1 MKRVLLLFLYS
12 QFALISFAEKISGT
26 VTDAQGNILPYA
38 SILVKG
44 TTKGT
49 TANNQGNY
57 QIYLDPGTYALVC
70 QHVGYK
76 REEKSINIIAQ
87 DIIVDFRLELQQLVL
102 SEVVIKKGEDPAYE
116 IIRNAIK
123 KRSYYQSQV
132 KAFQC
137 EVYTK
142 GQLKLR
148 DFPAKL
154 FGQKVDLETG
164 DTSKNQIV
172 YLSETIAIYSV
183 REPDQSK
190 IEVVST
196 KVSGQNDGFGLSAP
210 QIMSF
215 YDNNMV
221 IGTNL
226 NPRGF
231 ISPIANNALNYY
243 RYKYE
248 GAFFEEG
255 RQISRI
261 RVFPKRKYEPLFS
274 GYINIVEN
282 DWRIH
287 SLRLELTK
295 ESQMQYV
302 DTLRIEQLYV
312 PVTNDIWF
320 IKSQV
325 IYPAIKMFGFDANG
339 NFVNIYSKLDL
350 DPNFNNDF
358 FNKTILKYT
367 DSSNKKDSVYW
378 DAARPVPLQEEES
391 TDYKKKA
398 VLEQARK
405 DPHYQDSIDKKR
417 NKFTA
422 LGFIASGYT
431 ISNERNRSS
440 ISIQSLIKTIKY
452 NTVEG
457 LVINPVLTYLKRIDT
472 GMGRRA
478 LSLTPNLRYGFSNHH
493 FNAFGTINYVFGK
506 KYASTLIFSG
516 GKRVFQFNNYSL
528 QGEAGATMSALF
540 FEHNRRK
547 IYEAWFGKAQYE
559 KSFGGGFKWDLSFQY
574 QDRMPL
580 HNTSDFKIIDRKKVL
595 GFTPNYPEE
604 FIGPAFVRHQAAI
617 ASATITWQ
625 PGNKYIEFPGRTLS
639 IGSSYPTLSLSYT
652 KGLNNF
658 LGSDVKYDKWR
669 FGIDQDLNFH
679 LAGRFSYRLSTGGFI
694 DDTLVQIPD
703 YFHLNGNAS
712 ILAASYLN
720 GFQLA
725 PHYQFSNTEKLFT
738 TAFIEHHF
746 NGFLT
751 NKIPGFRKLNW
762 WLEAGANAFYAN
774 KNLYYYEL
782 FAGFENILKLV
793 RVDFV
798 QGWLNGKSFN
808 YGVRIGIKGIV
819 GGKLED

>member
-1 MKRVLLLFLYS
+1 MKQVLLLLLPGQLTIVS
-12 QFALISFAEKISGT
+12 LAGKISGT
-26 VTDAQGNILPYA
+26 IKDGEGNILPYA

-57 QIYLDPGTYALVC
+57 LITLDLGTYTLVC

-76 REEKSINIIAQ
+76 REEKSITIASE
-87 DIIVDFRLELQQLVL
+87 DITIDFRLELQQLVL
-102 SEVVIKKGEDPAYE
+102 SEVVVKKGEDPAYE

-148 DFPAKL
+148 DFPKKL

-172 YLSETIAIYSV
+172 YLSETIALYSV

-215 YDNNMV
+215 YDNNLV

-231 ISPIANNALNYY
+231 ISPISNNALNYY

-302 DTLRIEQLYV
+302 DTLRIEQLYI
-312 PVTNDIWF
+312 PVTNDVWF

-350 DPNFNNDF
+350 DPNFKNDF
-358 FNKTILKYT
+358 FNKTVLKYT
-367 DSSNKKDSVYW
+367 ESSNKKDSVYW
-378 DAARPVPLQEEES
+378 EAARPVPLQEEES

-398 VLEQARK
+398 GLELARK
-405 DPHYQDSIDKKR
+405 DPHYLDSIDKKR
-417 NKFTA
+417 NKFSA
-422 LGFIASGYT
+422 LRFIISGFT
-431 ISNERNRSS
+431 ISNE
-440 ISIQSLIKTIKY
+440 
-452 NTVEG
+452 
-457 LVINPVLTYLKRIDT
+457 
-472 GMGRRA
+472 
-478 LSLTPNLRYGFSNHH
+478 
-493 FNAFGTINYVFGK
+493 K
-506 KYASTLIFSG
+506 KG
-516 GKRVFQFNNYSL
+516 QVFQS
-528 QGEAGATMSALF
+528 
-540 FEHNRRK
+540 NRWSK
-547 IYEAWFGKAQYE
+547 Q
-559 KSFGGGFKWDLSFQY
+559 
-574 QDRMPL
+574 
-580 HNTSDFKIIDRKKVL
+580 
-595 GFTPNYPEE
+595 
-604 FIGPAFVRHQAAI
+604 
-617 ASATITWQ
+617 
-625 PGNKYIEFPGRTLS
+625 
-639 IGSSYPTLSLSYT
+639 
-652 KGLNNF
+652 
-658 LGSDVKYDKWR
+658 
-669 FGIDQDLNFH
+669 
-679 LAGRFSYRLSTGGFI
+679 
-694 DDTLVQIPD
+694 
-703 YFHLNGNAS
+703 
-712 ILAASYLN
+712 
-720 GFQLA
+720 
-725 PHYQFSNTEKLFT
+725 SNTT
-738 TAFIEHHF
+738 
-746 NGFLT
+746 
-751 NKIPGFRKLNW
+751 P
-762 WLEAGANAFYAN
+762 
-774 KNLYYYEL
+774 
-782 FAGFENILKLV
+782 LK
-793 RVDFV
+793 D
-798 QGWLNGKSFN
+798 W
-808 YGVRIGIKGIV
+808 
-819 GGKLED
+819 

>member
-1 MKRVLLLFLYS
+1 MKQVLLLFLS
-12 QFALISFAEKISGT
+12 VLLTLISFAGKIFGT

-49 TANNQGNY
+49 TANNQGIY
-57 QIYLDPGTYALVC
+57 QISLDPGTYTFVC

-76 REEKSINIIAQ
+76 REEKSVSISAG
-87 DIIVDFRLELQQLVL
+87 DVTVDFQLEVQQLVL
-102 SEVVIKKGEDPAYE
+102 GEVIVKKGEDPAYE

-148 DFPAKL
+148 SFPAKL

-164 DTSKNQIV
+164 DTSKNQIL
-172 YLSETIAIYSV
+172 YLSETIAIYAV
-183 REPDQSK
+183 KEPDQSK

-196 KVSGQNDGFGLSAP
+196 KVSGQSDGFGLSAP

-215 YDNNMV
+215 YDNKLV

-231 ISPIANNALNYY
+231 ISPISNNALNYY

-248 GAFFEEG
+248 GAFFEDG

-312 PVTNDIWF
+312 PVTNDVWF

-325 IYPAIKMFGFDANG
+325 IYPAIKMFGFDAYG
-339 NFVNIYSKLDL
+339 NFVNIYSKLNL
-350 DPNFNNDF
+350 DPNFKNDF
-358 FNKTILKYT
+358 FNKTVLKYT
-367 DSSNKKDSVYW
+367 ESSNKKDSVYW

-391 TDYKKKA
+391 ADYRKKA
-398 VLEQARK
+398 ILELARK
-405 DPHYQDSIDKKR
+405 DPHYLDSIDKKR
-417 NKFTA
+417 NKFSA
-422 LGFIASGYT
+422 LGFIATGYT
-431 ISNERNRSS
+431 ISNEKKRTS

-452 NTVEG
+452 NPVEG

-478 LSLTPNLRYGFSNHH
+478 ISLTPNLRYGFSNHH
-493 FNAFGTINYVFGK
+493 FNAFETINYAFGK
-506 KYASTLIFSG
+506 KYPSSLIFSG

-528 QGEAGATMSALF
+528 QGEAGATLSALF

-580 HNTSDFKIIDRKKVL
+580 HNTTDFKIIDRKSVQ

-604 FIGPAFVRHQAAI
+604 FIGPPFVRHQASI
-617 ASATITWQ
+617 ASATIIWQ
-625 PGNKYIEFPGRTLS
+625 PDKKYIEFPGKTLS
-639 IGSSYPTLSLSYT
+639 IGSSYPILSLSYI
-652 KGLNNF
+652 KGLYNF

-669 FGIDQDLNFH
+669 FGLDQDINFD

-694 DDTLVQIPD
+694 NDSLVQIPD

-725 PHYQFSNTEKLFT
+725 AHYQFSNTKKLFT
-738 TAFIEHHF
+738 TVFIEHHF
-746 NGFLT
+746 DGFLT
-751 NKIPGFRKLNW
+751 NKIPGLRKLNW
-762 WLEAGANAFYAN
+762 WLEGGVNAFYAN

-782 FAGFENILKLV
+782 FAGLENIFKLI